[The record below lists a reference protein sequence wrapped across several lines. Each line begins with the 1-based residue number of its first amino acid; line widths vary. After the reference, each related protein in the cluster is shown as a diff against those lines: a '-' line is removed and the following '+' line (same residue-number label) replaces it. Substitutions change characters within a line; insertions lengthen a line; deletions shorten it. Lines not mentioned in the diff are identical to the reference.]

1 MSSTLSSSSWGM
13 DRLGKACQEGRCLCP
28 DRKNPAPLARRR
40 PDGLRQLC
48 HWGNNLKR
56 TRRQRGG
63 PLCYL
68 VNGPPPSA
76 NSLSSKAKNE
86 LHNLCGRESSA
97 LPNWERRTQ
106 QCVRIVEPGSRV
118 SMTLC
123 DIWSLKRKCKLYKPV
138 CACTSRRHACFLE
151 RRNVIVTTEAAEGRR
166 TQEAGINIQHTPEIR
181 KTGKN

>member
-1 MSSTLSSSSWGM
+1 M
-13 DRLGKACQEGRCLCP
+13 DRSGMPCQEGRCLCP

-48 HWGNNLKR
+48 HRGNNLKR

-63 PLCYL
+63 PLCYI

-86 LHNLCGRESSA
+86 LHNQYGREGSA
-97 LPNWERRTQ
+97 LPNWQRRTQ
-106 QCVRIVEPGSRV
+106 QCVRIAELSSRV
-118 SMTLC
+118 SMIHC
-123 DIWSLKRKCKLYKPV
+123 DIWFKHKCKLYKPV

-166 TQEAGINIQHTPEIR
+166 TQESWERLRHTHLKPKKI
-181 KTGKN
+181 